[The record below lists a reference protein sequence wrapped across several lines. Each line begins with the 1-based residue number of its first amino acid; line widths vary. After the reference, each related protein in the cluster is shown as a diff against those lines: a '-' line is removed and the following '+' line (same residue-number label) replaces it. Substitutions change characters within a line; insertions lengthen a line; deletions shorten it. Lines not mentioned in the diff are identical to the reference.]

1 MTQLGFIGFGKMA
14 QAIYSRAD
22 KTHFTAHY
30 YDPHLPQSKITQLPL
45 SQLIETSDLLLLCI
59 KPQSLNDL
67 KNQWPQISLEGKHL
81 VSILAGTTLSQ
92 LKAVF
97 GNSALTRVMPNTPA
111 LVGQSMSA
119 FTHNDH
125 VTPAQKT
132 TLLSL
137 LKKCGHT
144 QEVPENLMN
153 IITAVSGSGPAFFY
167 KIADAIAKSAQEHTL
182 SYENAITL
190 TAQTM
195 IGAGHMLLEAN
206 KTPQTL
212 INDVSSP
219 NGTTVAGLSIMANSP
234 IENIL
239 KETINAAYNRAIE
252 LSQGDSHAI

>member
-14 QAIYSRAD
+14 QAIYTSAD
-22 KTHFTAHY
+22 NTLFTCSY
-30 YDPHLPQSKITQLPL
+30 YDPHLPESTIPQRSLP
-45 SQLIETSDLLLLCI
+45 QLIETADLILLCI

-67 KNQWPQISLEGKHL
+67 KNQWPQISLEGKHI
-81 VSILAGTTLSQ
+81 VSILAGTTLAQ
-92 LKAVF
+92 LETAF
-97 GNSALTRVMPNTPA
+97 GKIAITRVMPNTPA

-119 FTHNDH
+119 FTHNDY

-137 LKKCGHT
+137 LNQCGHT
-144 QEVPENLMN
+144 QEVPETLMN

-167 KIADAIAKSAQEHTL
+167 KIADAIAKSAQEHNL
-182 SYENAITL
+182 SYETAITL

-219 NGTTVAGLSIMANSP
+219 NGTTVAGLSVMANSP

-239 KETINAAYNRAIE
+239 KDTINAAYNRAID
-252 LSQGDSHAI
+252 LSKGDSHAI